1 MRQSR
6 LMSLTEAAAN
16 IMVGYAVGILTQALV
31 FPILGI
37 ETSLRQN
44 LVMAAL
50 YRRLLR
56 QQLCAAGDLRARV
69 KLA

>member
-44 LVMAAL
+44 LSWPRFTAVSFVSSYAL
-50 YRRLLR
+50 RGI
-56 QQLCAAGDLRARV
+56 CEHV
-69 KLA
+69 